1 MDGAYV
7 INHNDTERKGTHWV
21 SLRFTKIQLYSLI
34 EYITQEALSK
44 IIIIIIIIKNLT
56 HNIFRMQD
64 DDNDIMSGFYLY
76 CFNRIYDCRKNFVRK
91 QHYLPLKYI

>member
-7 INHNDTERKGTHWV
+7 INHNDTESKGTHWV
-21 SLRFTKIQLYSLI
+21 SLRFTKIQLYTLI

-44 IIIIIIIIKNLT
+44 IIIKKILT
-56 HNIFRMQD
+56 HNIFRKQD
-64 DDNDIMSGFYLY
+64 DDNDIMCGFYLY